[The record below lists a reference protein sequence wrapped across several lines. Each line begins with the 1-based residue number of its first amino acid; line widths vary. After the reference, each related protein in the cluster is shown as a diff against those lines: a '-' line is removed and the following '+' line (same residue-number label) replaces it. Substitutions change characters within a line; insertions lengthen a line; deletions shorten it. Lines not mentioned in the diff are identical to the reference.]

1 MTKTNALIRFFIK
14 NAEHTSNPAVRERY
28 GRFAGLVGIVSNLLL
43 FGIKLTVGLLFHSLA
58 ITADAINNLSDSSS
72 SLVTVAGFKMSGKP
86 ADEKHPFGHERYEYI
101 AGLIVSFVILS
112 LGFDLLKTAFNKI
125 LHPEPSLFSWLSVAV
140 LVLSIAIKFWQMRFY
155 RSIGRK
161 IDSVTLIATAADS
174 RNDVLA
180 TSAVLGALL
189 ISRLTGFELDG
200 YMGAAVALFI
210 MVSGVRLI
218 METVSPLLGSGPDRD
233 LVDRIHERI
242 LSYPGVIGLHD
253 LAVHNYGPTKCFA
266 TVHCEISADMDPMRS
281 HDLIDNIERD
291 FLTEL
296 SINLVIH
303 MDPVRL
309 NDPETQKLK
318 VLAERT
324 LSQIAPSLSLHDF
337 RVVHGLSH
345 SNLIFDVSAPY
356 AFDESDDDLV
366 FRIKS
371 EIASLNPSLRCVI
384 QVDRG
389 YVHR

>member
-189 ISRLTGFELDG
+189 MSRLTGFELDG